1 MKTFQVPREQG
12 ETQAEYLDRVT
23 GIQWVFSSDNRSITV
38 EGTAVTLDGEQPEGA
53 GFDEAVVVT
62 EPIILNPP
70 MPSVPYEVTMRQA
83 RLVLLGAGLLDDVE
97 AAINAL
103 PSPIKEQARIEWD
116 YSSTVQRHNGLVSQL
131 GPLLGLTEAQLDSMF
146 ITAKAIP

>member
-1 MKTFQVPREQG
+1 MKTFLVPKEQG
-12 ETQAEYLDRVT
+12 ESPVDYLYRVA
-23 GIQWVFSSDNRSITV
+23 GIPWQFSSGNRNITV

-53 GFDEAVVVT
+53 GFEEVTVVT
-62 EPIILNPP
+62 EPIILTPP
-70 MPSVPYEVTMRQA
+70 APSVPYEVTMRQA

-146 ITAKAIP
+146 IAAKAIP